1 MSQELWKSYFE
12 TGLESAKAGLIE
24 TAVDYFE
31 WAAKIKPNN
40 HEIQYNLGVSFM
52 TLGKMKDAI
61 ESFSKAIELND
72 DNSDAFANRAIC
84 YSYVQDKKNSE
95 KDITGFCFKTAGNR
109 KYKYNVKELDAY
121 SSDKQDIYY

>member
-1 MSQELWKSYFE
+1 MSQELWESYFK

-24 TAVDYFE
+24 TAVDYFK

-84 YSYVQDKKNSE
+84 YSYVKDKKNSE
-95 KDITGFCFKTAGNR
+95 KDIMVAVQKGSIESGIREAIKSVER
-109 KYKYNVKELDAY
+109 KQEKPKK
-121 SSDKQDIYY
+121 S

>member
-1 MSQELWKSYFE
+1 MSQELWESYFE

-31 WAAKIKPNN
+31 WAAKIKPKN

-61 ESFSKAIELND
+61 ESFSKTIELND

-84 YSYVQDKKNSE
+84 YSYVKDKKNSE
-95 KDITGFCFKTAGNR
+95 KDIMVAVQKGSIESGIREAIKSVER
-109 KYKYNVKELDAY
+109 KQEKPKKN
-121 SSDKQDIYY
+121 